1 MWELSYKK
9 RALWVLC
16 KQGQAFPWHSKDRIE
31 ANFIT
36 WMGLKTLGLPAPR
49 SFLTFGE
56 IPSVLVF
63 IGALFVFFLVPRIP
77 FLFFFMYQIKVQ
89 VAGILLLIQLCWWIN
104 DKLYLWK
111 EFFLRWGRNPPPP
124 RPSNVF
130 QFWEN
135 VTRHGNTTFEK
146 IQERKEI
153 WSPLWYGRGKKRKQQ
168 HKVKSKGF
176 IY

>member
-1 MWELSYKK
+1 M
-9 RALWVLC
+9 LC

-89 VAGILLLIQLCWWIN
+89 VAGILLLIQLC
-104 DKLYLWK
+104 
-111 EFFLRWGRNPPPP
+111 
-124 RPSNVF
+124 
-130 QFWEN
+130 
-135 VTRHGNTTFEK
+135 
-146 IQERKEI
+146 
-153 WSPLWYGRGKKRKQQ
+153 
-168 HKVKSKGF
+168 
-176 IY
+176 